1 MGSHEDSRFL
11 GAAAAAAA
19 LPVGGKMGSFSLARQ
34 ASIYSLTL
42 EEFQNSLG
50 EPGKNFGSMNM
61 EELLKNIWTAEEG
74 QAVAAAMSAA
84 EGTTTGNLVSQ
95 ASLQRQ
101 GSLTLPRTL
110 SRKTVDEVW
119 RDLYRENTYG
129 NGNGN
134 GNVNGHVNAQRQ
146 ATFGEI
152 TLEDFLVK
160 AGVVREDSTEPYGR
174 MGNGQFGGFGGNS
187 MERNE
192 DRLGISNALALG
204 FSERGVSNGE
214 VMNNGA
220 QGTASLSLSPSN
232 NALSNQ
238 AVLDSINLEALKASQ
253 QQTGWLNNHY
263 RPSIVQQQQQ
273 QQHQQLLQHQ
283 QQQQMADA
291 AAAIYASSVK
301 RQGNGAMMGQ
311 GNGSLMG
318 SPLGGGLGLS
328 PTMGAGIG
336 NGLQGGGIGNG
347 LQGGLGVGLAGLGA
361 TALTIGA
368 VSPANQLSSDGMG
381 NSHGDNSTV
390 SPIPYGLDVSVRGR
404 KRGGPVEKVVERRQR
419 RMIKNRESAA
429 RSRARKQ
436 AYTVELEAEVT
447 ELKEEN
453 EELRK
458 KQAEMAAL
466 LKKQIIEMMTP
477 SISQRLETKTGALKR
492 TLTGPW

>member
-1 MGSHEDSRFL
+1 MGSNEDSRFL

-19 LPVGGKMGSFSLARQ
+19 AAYPVGGKMGSFSLARQ

-74 QAVAAAMSAA
+74 QAMAAAMGAA
-84 EGTTTGNLVSQ
+84 EGTTVGNLASQ

-134 GNVNGHVNAQRQ
+134 GNGNANGNGNGHVNAQRQ

-160 AGVVREDSTEPYGR
+160 AGVVREESTEPYGR
-174 MGNGQFGGFGGNS
+174 LGNDQFGGFGGNS

-192 DRLGISNALALG
+192 NGLGISNALGLG
-204 FSERGVSNGE
+204 FSEGGVSNGE
-214 VMNNGA
+214 VINNGA
-220 QGTASLSLSPSN
+220 QGTASISLSPSN

-238 AVLDSINLEALKASQ
+238 AMLDAINLEALKSSQ

-273 QQHQQLLQHQ
+273 QQHQQILQHQ
-283 QQQQMADA
+283 QQQQVADA
-291 AAAIYASSVK
+291 AAAIYGSSVK
-301 RQGNGAMMGQ
+301 RQGNGA
-311 GNGSLMG
+311 LMG

-328 PTMGAGIG
+328 PTM
-336 NGLQGGGIGNG
+336 NGGIGNG
-347 LQGGLGVGLAGLGA
+347 LQGGLGTGLACLGA

-381 NSHGDNSTV
+381 TSHGDNSTL
-390 SPIPYGLDVSVRGR
+390 SPIPYGLDVGVRGR

-453 EELRK
+453 KELRR
-458 KQAEMAAL
+458 KQAEMAEI
-466 LKKQIIEMMTP
+466 LKKQIIDMMGP
-477 SISQRLETKTGALKR
+477 AMSQHLESKTRVLKR

>member
-1 MGSHEDSRFL
+1 MGSHEDSRLL
-11 GAAAAAAA
+11 GAAAAS
-19 LPVGGKMGSFSLARQ
+19 LPVGGKMGNFSLARQ

-74 QAVAAAMSAA
+74 QAMAAAMSAA
-84 EGTTTGNLVSQ
+84 EGTATGNLASQ

-134 GNVNGHVNAQRQ
+134 GNGNVNGQVNAQRQ

-174 MGNGQFGGFGGNS
+174 LGNGQFGGFGGNS

-214 VMNNGA
+214 VINNGA

-238 AVLDSINLEALKASQ
+238 AVLDAINLETLKASQ

-263 RPSIVQQQQQ
+263 RPSTVQQQQQ
-273 QQHQQLLQHQ
+273 QHHQQLLQHQ

-301 RQGNGAMMGQ
+301 RQGNR
-311 GNGSLMG
+311 
-318 SPLGGGLGLS
+318 
-328 PTMGAGIG
+328 T
-336 NGLQGGGIGNG
+336 
-347 LQGGLGVGLAGLGA
+347 
-361 TALTIGA
+361 
-368 VSPANQLSSDGMG
+368 DRK
-381 NSHGDNSTV
+381 
-390 SPIPYGLDVSVRGR
+390 SV
-404 KRGGPVEKVVERRQR
+404 V
-419 RMIKNRESAA
+419 
-429 RSRARKQ
+429 
-436 AYTVELEAEVT
+436 
-447 ELKEEN
+447 
-453 EELRK
+453 
-458 KQAEMAAL
+458 
-466 LKKQIIEMMTP
+466 
-477 SISQRLETKTGALKR
+477 
-492 TLTGPW
+492 